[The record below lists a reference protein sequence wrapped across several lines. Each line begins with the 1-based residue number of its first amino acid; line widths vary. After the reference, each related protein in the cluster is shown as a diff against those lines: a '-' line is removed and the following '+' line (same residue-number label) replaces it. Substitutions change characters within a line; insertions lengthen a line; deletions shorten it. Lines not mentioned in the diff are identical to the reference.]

1 MLLFDSLQYYFVSPQ
16 SRLNDVYFKLC
27 VVIKLDIWCVLPT
40 YISWITQTTI
50 TILCKSTTDGHAI
63 LRKTNRL
70 VFGVQLENMTSQKTC
85 YLRGMTPMKQMSK
98 EAELQRF
105 RLPFIYIHMST
116 PTMYFAVVVF
126 TKGANKSTFNSCFVF
141 VKVHPRL

>member
-1 MLLFDSLQYYFVSPQ
+1 MLLFECLQYYFVSPQ
-16 SRLNDVYFKLC
+16 SPLNDVYFKLC
-27 VVIKLDIWCVLPT
+27 VVLKLDIWYVLPT
-40 YISWITQTTI
+40 YIRLNNTKPI

-63 LRKTNRL
+63 LLKTNRL
-70 VFGVQLENMTSQKTC
+70 VFGVQFENMTSQKTC
-85 YLRGMTPMKQMSK
+85 YLRGLTPMKQTSK

-116 PTMYFAVVVF
+116 PTRYFAVVVF